1 MDNFELSKQSQ
12 IPDSEQIISSTMSN
26 EELIRFN
33 LDRCNFSAGQIK
45 NEVRSIIID
54 RCNELGFIIARTKNN
69 NYIQNELIALKT
81 LLIDDVNGTNNE
93 LNKQICSDYINR
105 YYVSKFKE
113 SLRLLIDELNR
124 NINNLNNKID
134 DNDKKNPEIIKL
146 IQSSMADTS
155 GKKADLEDKI
165 YDLSEN
171 DINNKPIY
179 IHLESLKLLKNSLYD
194 EISSNELEIL
204 GIDNLI
210 IKKEA
215 LRQNYYSICKS
226 ISDLY
231 SK

>member
-1 MDNFELSKQSQ
+1 MDKIESTKQSQ
-12 IPDSEQIISSTMSN
+12 ISDSVQIISSTMSN
-26 EELIRFN
+26 EELIRFD
-33 LDRCNFSAGQIK
+33 LDKLNFSAGQIK
-45 NEVRSIIID
+45 KEVRSIIID
-54 RCNELGFIIARTKNN
+54 RCNELRSFIATTKNN

-81 LLIDDVNGTNNE
+81 LLIDDANGTNND

-113 SLRLLIDELNR
+113 SLRVLIDELNR
-124 NINNLNNKID
+124 NINILNNNID
-134 DNDKKNPEIIKL
+134 DNDKKNPEINEL

-155 GKKADLEDKI
+155 GKKAILEDKI
-165 YDLSEN
+165 YVSSEN

-179 IHLESLKLLKNSLYD
+179 VHLESLKLLKNSLYD

-226 ISDLY
+226 ISDL
-231 SK
+231 